1 MFSIILLSY
10 NSSKNILNVYQHLK
24 TELKQEKIDFE
35 FIIIDD
41 SSDDNSYEIAV
52 QLEKNEK
59 NVRSFQLSKNF
70 TSHYSIFAGL
80 SVAKGRCAIAIPD
93 DFQIPTK
100 TIIECYRI
108 WEKGGKIV
116 IPYRKSRNEKISIR
130 LFSNFYYW
138 IMNKFSEINFPPGGA
153 DTFLIDREI
162 IDLINTR
169 ISPKNTSSIIEVLRL
184 GFNPEFV
191 PMERPASINAKSRWT
206 YKKKFKLAIDTL
218 IASSSFPIKLISKVG
233 LISFLIS
240 ILLSGFYIYAKLN
253 GMVEVPGWTLMTIFI
268 SLFSGLILLSIGV
281 IAEYIWRIFEEVKNR
296 PGFIIKDKVDKNQF
310 I

>member
-1 MFSIILLSY
+1 M
-10 NSSKNILNVYQHLK
+10 
-24 TELKQEKIDFE
+24 
-35 FIIIDD
+35 
-41 SSDDNSYEIAV
+41 
-52 QLEKNEK
+52 
-59 NVRSFQLSKNF
+59 
-70 TSHYSIFAGL
+70 
-80 SVAKGRCAIAIPD
+80 IAIPD
-93 DFQIPTK
+93 DFQVPTK

-116 IPYRKSRNEKISIR
+116 IPYRKSRNEKISIS
-130 LFSNFYYW
+130 LLSNLYYW
-138 IMNKFSEINFPPGGA
+138 IMNKFSEIDFPPGGA

-169 ISPKNTSSIIEVLRL
+169 ISPRNTSSIIEVLRL

-218 IASSSFPIKLISKVG
+218 IVSSSFPIKLISKVG

-240 ILLSGFYIYAKLN
+240 ILLSSFYIYAKLN

-296 PGFIIKDKVDKNQF
+296 PGFIIKDKVDKN
-310 I
+310 

>member
-10 NSSKNILNVYQHLK
+10 NSNKNILNVYQHLK
-24 TELKQEKIDFE
+24 KALNEEKIDFE
-35 FIIIDD
+35 FIIMDD

-52 QLEKNEK
+52 KLEKNEK

-80 SVAKGRCAIAIPD
+80 SVAKGSCAMAIPD
-93 DFQIPTK
+93 DFQIPIK

-108 WEKGGKIV
+108 WGKGGKIV
-116 IPYRKSRNEKISIR
+116 IPYRNSRNEKISIR

-153 DTFLIDREI
+153 DIFLIDREI
-162 IDLINTR
+162 INLINAR

-191 PMERPASINAKSRWT
+191 PMERPESINAKTRWT
-206 YKKKFKLAIDTL
+206 YRKKLKLALDTL
-218 IASSSFPIKLISKVG
+218 IASSSFPIKLISNVG
-233 LISFLIS
+233 LISFIFS
-240 ILLSGFYIYAKLN
+240 ILLSIFYVYAKVN
-253 GMVEVPGWTLMTIFI
+253 GMVKVPGWTLLIIFI
-268 SLFSGLILLSIGV
+268 SLFSGLILLSMGV
-281 IAEYIWRIFEEVKNR
+281 IAEYIWRIYEEVKNR
-296 PGFIIKDKVDKNQF
+296 PGFIIKNKVDKD
-310 I
+310 

>member
-10 NSSKNILNVYQHLK
+10 NSNKNILKVYQHLK
-24 TELKQEKIDFE
+24 TKFEQEKIDFE
-35 FIIIDD
+35 CIIMDD
-41 SSDDNSYEIAV
+41 NSDDNSYEIAV

-59 NVRSFQLSKNF
+59 NVRAFQLSKNF

-80 SVAKGRCAIAIPD
+80 SVANGNCAMAIPD

-100 TIIECYRI
+100 TIIQCHKM
-108 WEKGGKIV
+108 WEKGAKIV
-116 IPYRKSRNEKISIR
+116 IPYRKSRNEKISIS
-130 LFSNFYYW
+130 LLSNLYYW
-138 IMNKFSEINFPPGGA
+138 IMNKFSEIDFPPGGA

-169 ISPKNTSSIIEVLRL
+169 IKPKNTSSIIEVLRL

-191 PMERPASINAKSRWT
+191 AMERPASINIKSRWT
-206 YKKKFKLAIDTL
+206 FEKKIKLALDTL

-233 LISFLIS
+233 LLSFLIS
-240 ILLSGFYIYAKLN
+240 ILLSIFYIYAKLN
-253 GMVEVPGWTLMTIFI
+253 GMVSIPGWTLMIIFI

-296 PGFIIKDKVDKNQF
+296 PGFIIKDKVNED
-310 I
+310 

>member
-1 MFSIILLSY
+1 MFSIIFLSY
-10 NSSKNILNVYQHLK
+10 NSNKNILNVYQHLK
-24 TELKQEKIDFE
+24 TVLKKEKIDFE
-35 FIIIDD
+35 FIIMDD

-52 QLEKNEK
+52 QLEKDEK
-59 NVRSFQLSKNF
+59 NVRAFQLSKNF

-80 SVAKGRCAIAIPD
+80 SVVKGNCAMAIPD

-100 TIIECYRI
+100 TIIECYRT
-108 WEKGGKIV
+108 WEKGLKII
-116 IPYRKSRNEKISIR
+116 IPYRKSREEKFSIR

-138 IMNKFSEINFPPGGA
+138 IMNKFSEINFPQGGA

-162 IDLINTR
+162 IELINTR

-191 PMERPASINAKSRWT
+191 AMERPASINKKSRWT
-206 YKKKFKLAIDTL
+206 YKKKFKLALDTL

-240 ILLSGFYIYAKLN
+240 ILLSSFYIYAKLN
-253 GMVEVPGWTLMTIFI
+253 GMVKVPGWTLMTIII

-296 PGFIIKDKVDKNQF
+296 PSFIIKDNIEKD
-310 I
+310 